1 MCIIMSEN
9 FVELSKENVQRI
21 ASLLDIC
28 PTSYFKAVP
37 LKIVNSEDEG
47 MYASIETVTPTG
59 DMIFS
64 AKVNLV
70 DLDIALNTFMAI
82 RLSINKA
89 TRDFIFGGKFD
100 KVKIF
105 KNRIIAS
112 NSNSEIVTMLFN
124 LDKKDIHSFVFDVN
138 EMYNNLLEEYN
149 LTETDNIRFSAPSVD
164 KLKELKNCISTL
176 IEYKIVDLKA
186 TDSNSIDISI
196 SDYNDNKIRYTMDL
210 EKGLLTLT
218 ENSETFEAEYDD
230 KFVDILNNIVSNA
243 QNFVAND
250 IKYDTDIIVSNVLA
264 VFSINTGD
272 ISAVT
277 VVTSKERL

>member
-1 MCIIMSEN
+1 MAES

-21 ASLLDIC
+21 SNLLDVC
-28 PTSYFKAVP
+28 PVSYFKAVP

-64 AKVNLV
+64 AKVTLD
-70 DLDIALNTFMAI
+70 DLDIEINKFMAI

-100 KVKIF
+100 KVIVY
-105 KNRIIAS
+105 KNRIVAS
-112 NSNSEIVTMLFN
+112 NANSEIVTMLFN
-124 LDKKDIHSFVFDVN
+124 LDKKDIHSFVFDAN
-138 EMYNNLLEEYN
+138 EMYTNLLEEYG
-149 LTETDNIRFSAPSVD
+149 LAETDNIRFSAPNVD
-164 KLKELKNCISTL
+164 NLKELKNCISTL
-176 IEYKIVDLKA
+176 IEYKLVNLKA

-196 SDYNDNKIRYTMDL
+196 SDYNDNKIRYTMAL
-210 EKGLLTLT
+210 EKGLLTMT
-218 ENSETFEAEYDD
+218 SDNEEFEAEYDD
-230 KFVDILNNIVSNA
+230 KFVDMLNNIVANA
-243 QNFVAND
+243 QSFAAND
-250 IKYDTDIIVSNVLA
+250 IKYDTEIIVSNILA
-264 VFSINTGD
+264 VFSVHTND

>member
-1 MCIIMSEN
+1 MAES

-21 ASLLDIC
+21 SNLLDVC
-28 PTSYFKAVP
+28 PVSYFKAVP

-64 AKVNLV
+64 AKVTLD
-70 DLDIALNTFMAI
+70 DLDIEINKFMAI

-100 KVKIF
+100 KVTVY
-105 KNRIIAS
+105 KNRIVAS
-112 NSNSEIVTMLFN
+112 NANSEIVTMLFN
-124 LDKKDIHSFVFDVN
+124 LDKKDIHSFVFDAN
-138 EMYNNLLEEYN
+138 EMYTNLLEEYG
-149 LTETDNIRFSAPSVD
+149 LAETDNIRFSAPNVD
-164 KLKELKNCISTL
+164 NLKELKNCISTL
-176 IEYKIVDLKA
+176 IEYKLVNLKA

-196 SDYNDNKIRYTMDL
+196 SDYNDNKIRYTMAL
-210 EKGLLTLT
+210 EKGLLTMT
-218 ENSETFEAEYDD
+218 SDNEEFEAEYDD
-230 KFVDILNNIVSNA
+230 KFIDMLNNIVANA
-243 QNFVAND
+243 QSFAAND
-250 IKYDTDIIVSNVLA
+250 IKYDTEIIVSNILA
-264 VFSINTGD
+264 VFSVHTND

>member
-1 MCIIMSEN
+1 MAES

-21 ASLLDIC
+21 SNLLDVC
-28 PTSYFKAVP
+28 PVSYFKAVP

-64 AKVNLV
+64 AKVTLD
-70 DLDIALNTFMAI
+70 DLDIEINKFMAI

-100 KVKIF
+100 KVTVY
-105 KNRIIAS
+105 KNRIVAS
-112 NSNSEIVTMLFN
+112 NANSEIVTMLFN
-124 LDKKDIHSFVFDVN
+124 LDKKDIHSFVFDAN
-138 EMYNNLLEEYN
+138 EMYTNLLEEYG
-149 LTETDNIRFSAPSVD
+149 LAETDNIRFSAPNVD
-164 KLKELKNCISTL
+164 SLKELKNCISTL
-176 IEYKIVDLKA
+176 IEYKLVNLKA

-196 SDYNDNKIRYTMDL
+196 SDYNDNKIRYTMAL
-210 EKGLLTLT
+210 EKGLLTMT
-218 ENSETFEAEYDD
+218 SDNEEFEAEYDD
-230 KFVDILNNIVSNA
+230 KFIDMLNNIVANA
-243 QNFVAND
+243 QSFAAND
-250 IKYDTDIIVSNVLA
+250 IKYDTEIIVSNILA
-264 VFSINTGD
+264 VFSVHTND

>member
-1 MCIIMSEN
+1 MAES

-21 ASLLDIC
+21 SNLLDVC
-28 PTSYFKAVP
+28 PVSYFKAVP

-64 AKVNLV
+64 AKVTLD
-70 DLDIALNTFMAI
+70 DLDIEINKFMAI

-100 KVKIF
+100 KVTVY
-105 KNRIIAS
+105 KNRIVAS
-112 NSNSEIVTMLFN
+112 NANSEIVTMLFN
-124 LDKKDIHSFVFDVN
+124 LDKKDIHSFVFDAN
-138 EMYNNLLEEYN
+138 EMYTNLLEEYG
-149 LTETDNIRFSAPSVD
+149 LAETDNIRFSAPNVD
-164 KLKELKNCISTL
+164 SLKELKNCISTL
-176 IEYKIVDLKA
+176 IEYKLVNLKA

-196 SDYNDNKIRYTMDL
+196 SDYNDNKIRYTMAL
-210 EKGLLTLT
+210 EKGLLTMT
-218 ENSETFEAEYDD
+218 SDNEEFEAEYDD
-230 KFVDILNNIVSNA
+230 KFVDMLNNIVANA
-243 QNFVAND
+243 QSFAAND
-250 IKYDTDIIVSNVLA
+250 IKYDTEIIVSNILA
-264 VFSINTGD
+264 VFSVHTND

>member
-1 MCIIMSEN
+1 MAES

-21 ASLLDIC
+21 SNLLDVC
-28 PTSYFKAVP
+28 PVSYFKAVP

-64 AKVNLV
+64 AKVTLD
-70 DLDIALNTFMAI
+70 DLDIEINKFMAI

-100 KVKIF
+100 KVTVY
-105 KNRIIAS
+105 KNRIVAS
-112 NSNSEIVTMLFN
+112 NANSEIVTMLFN
-124 LDKKDIHSFVFDVN
+124 LDKKDIHSFVFDAN
-138 EMYNNLLEEYN
+138 EMYTNLLEEYG
-149 LTETDNIRFSAPSVD
+149 LAETDNIRFSAPNVD
-164 KLKELKNCISTL
+164 NLKELKNCISTL
-176 IEYKIVDLKA
+176 IEYKLVNLKA

-196 SDYNDNKIRYTMDL
+196 SDYNDNKIRYTMAL
-210 EKGLLTLT
+210 EKGLLTMT
-218 ENSETFEAEYDD
+218 SDNEEFEAEYDD
-230 KFVDILNNIVSNA
+230 KFVDMLNNIVANA
-243 QNFVAND
+243 QSFAAND
-250 IKYDTDIIVSNVLA
+250 IKYDTEIIVSNILA
-264 VFSINTGD
+264 VFSVHTND